1 MRTTTKYPFLPTHEG
16 AITMRVSGLHQQSQV
31 HLANNFMLH
40 LLSRLTRL
48 GLSMWYN
55 FRMNAGSQA
64 LYFRFVDNIGLNVYS
79 TATVPCS
86 EYQSGNASPK
96 ASYHILL
103 LFIVL

>member
-1 MRTTTKYPFLPTHEG
+1 
-16 AITMRVSGLHQQSQV
+16 MRVSGLHQQSQV

-40 LLSRLTRL
+40 LLSRLK
-48 GLSMWYN
+48 
-55 FRMNAGSQA
+55 A